1 MLPNPLTPSLSP
13 PGRGRSVPPSAFQP
27 LATRVRF
34 AAGVR
39 LATRSPLAPP
49 SPQRGEGWGEGARTF
64 QTWHLN
70 PCRDARNSLAK
81 RPCGTRR
88 LQNRRRRHTGIA
100 HRQPRRCRARPH
112 DRRQSQYGTV
122 PVVPFRAV
130 PGRQVPGH
138 HGARSR
144 RRRRAV
150 ARGAIAVAHR
160 RCRKIQSANHHAAV
174 LSRRSLDPGAAGVS
188 RQAGAH
194 GSGSRGR
201 RCLSDDF
208 EVTPDMDRDRSRREV
223 LQAAAV
229 LAGGGVMLSIRPA
242 AATPEMMKDAV
253 RAVIGEAP
261 VKKGKV
267 KLDLPP
273 LVENGNSVPCTVAVE
288 SPMTAADYVKAIHIF
303 NEKNPQP
310 NVISVKLGPRAGRAS
325 FSTRIRL
332 ADSQTVTAI
341 AELSDGS
348 FWSDDIDVIV
358 TLAAC
363 VEEPKP

>member
-1 MLPNPLTPSLSP
+1 
-13 PGRGRSVPPSAFQP
+13 
-27 LATRVRF
+27 
-34 AAGVR
+34 
-39 LATRSPLAPP
+39 
-49 SPQRGEGWGEGARTF
+49 
-64 QTWHLN
+64 
-70 PCRDARNSLAK
+70 
-81 RPCGTRR
+81 
-88 LQNRRRRHTGIA
+88 
-100 HRQPRRCRARPH
+100 
-112 DRRQSQYGTV
+112 
-122 PVVPFRAV
+122 
-130 PGRQVPGH
+130 
-138 HGARSR
+138 
-144 RRRRAV
+144 
-150 ARGAIAVAHR
+150 
-160 RCRKIQSANHHAAV
+160 
-174 LSRRSLDPGAAGVS
+174 
-188 RQAGAH
+188 
-194 GSGSRGR
+194 
-201 RCLSDDF
+201 
-208 EVTPDMDRDRSRREV
+208 MDRDRSRREI
-223 LQAAAV
+223 LQAAAA
-229 LAGGGVMLSIRPA
+229 LAGCGVLLSIRPA

-273 LVENGNSVPCTVAVE
+273 LVENGNSVPCTVSVE

-363 VEEPKP
+363 IEETKL